1 MEEIIKAEELEAIA
15 AQTRILF
22 LQEEAP
28 EYLAVLERGIEK
40 LQENY
45 TNLIRAAH
53 SLKGGAGM
61 AQLSQLSQLAH
72 KLEDLLIA
80 LQNDDVSE
88 YDSAVSLVRRCVEK
102 IREFID
108 FAKNGIEVFDD
119 SIIAEIEAFLP
130 AGEIRGESQDEKV
143 GDFVRKALLYDLE
156 DCITRLE
163 EQLDSNI
170 DDKIYE
176 LKEAIISFIE
186 ECTLLGQVLSLP
198 WLIETVDKLRS
209 SEAQNLKA
217 AAVETIY
224 NLRTRRAEY
233 LGESSSKQSSQVSKE
248 SEFIKELSEIFSS
261 QPGENEDE
269 IETSSLSIPERF
281 LKYIKRYIV
290 CSNDEVVKPEL
301 NVRVPVAQLE
311 QINNTI
317 GELLINCD
325 RLGLYQRH
333 LVNVIR
339 NLKKCNREFENI
351 RQQLQFICNYKK
363 NPMLQ
368 RFQELMVIFNESR
381 ADVEMIA
388 DDLEENIEF
397 LRSQIECIHADLR
410 ASRLVPFGLISERF
424 AASLL
429 SLRQQYGKS
438 VELIVEG
445 KDTLVDRAIL
455 EQLQT
460 PLMHLFRNA
469 FDHGIE
475 MPKERQAKGKQIPA
489 KIVLSAEVKEDKLIV
504 AIADDGRGIDLQ
516 KVYKRAVEMG
526 LIEERLSRQEEL
538 DNNEILEFIFTPGF
552 STATAVSDLS
562 GRGVGLDIVRLQVGR
577 LRGAVQV
584 ETVLGKGT
592 KFTISLPMRLGISP
606 LLLCK
611 CCQQT
616 LAIPSVS
623 VLEIIDI
630 AEAHSSTLRYIKWR
644 DHELPLFPLLH
655 LLPYTR
661 VDIIIPVL
669 HPTVA
674 IILDVSGSP
683 VAVTVDSLLGE
694 RELVIKSFDSTVNVP
709 AFVAGCTV
717 LGTGEIVPVL
727 SPNQFGEL
735 IERYKNIRS
744 SGNGLV
750 GFGNKG
756 LILIVDD
763 SLAVRRALEM
773 LLTQAGYQ
781 VIKCRDGKEAL
792 EELQHEKIDL
802 VISDIDMP
810 RLDGLSLLTEIRAN
824 PSISHLPVIILTARE
839 SKASE
844 QDALNLGATAYLKKP
859 IAPESLFAT
868 ISALLS
874 TPRLNAHN
882 SSYCTISH

>member
-15 AQTRILF
+15 AQTKISF

-28 EYLAVLERGIEK
+28 EYLAILERGIEK

-53 SLKGGAGM
+53 SLKGSAGI
-61 AQLSQLSQLAH
+61 AQLSELSQLAH
-72 KLEDLLIA
+72 KLEDLLLA
-80 LQNDDVSE
+80 LQNSDVSE
-88 YDSAVSLVRRCVEK
+88 YDSAVNLVQRCVEK
-102 IREFID
+102 IREYID
-108 FAKNGIEVFDD
+108 FAKNGIEIYDD

-130 AGEIRGESQDEKV
+130 KGEVTGENQDKTV
-143 GDFVRKALLYDLE
+143 GDFVKKALLYDLE
-156 DCITRLE
+156 DCIARLE
-163 EQLDSNI
+163 EQLDS
-170 DDKIYE
+170 DKIDN
-176 LKEAIISFIE
+176 LKEAVTSFIE

-198 WLIETVDKLRS
+198 WLIETVDKLHS
-209 SEAQNLKA
+209 YQPENLKA
-217 AAVETIY
+217 AVVETISS
-224 NLRTRRAEY
+224 LRALRAEY
-233 LGESSSKQSSQVSKE
+233 LGESSSKQGSQVSKE

-261 QPGENEDE
+261 QPGEEEEE
-269 IETSSLSIPERF
+269 IKEISSLSIPERF
-281 LKYIKRYIV
+281 LKYIKRSIV
-290 CSNDEVVKPEL
+290 CSNDEVIKPEL
-301 NVRVPVAQLE
+301 NVRMPAAQLE

-317 GELLINCD
+317 GELLINCE
-325 RLGLYQRH
+325 RLSLYQKH

-397 LRSQIECIHADLR
+397 LRSQIECMHIDLR

-469 FDHGIE
+469 FAHGIE
-475 MPKERQAKGKQIPA
+475 MPRERQAKGKPIPA
-489 KIVLSAEVKEDKLIV
+489 KIILSAEVKENKLVV

-526 LIEERLSRQEEL
+526 LIEERLFREGEL
-538 DNNEILEFIFTPGF
+538 DNDEILEFIFAPGF
-552 STATAVSDLS
+552 STATTVSDLS
-562 GRGVGLDIVRLQVGR
+562 GRGMGLDIVKLQVGR

-584 ETVLGKGT
+584 ETALGKGT
-592 KFTISLPMRLGISP
+592 KFTISLPMNLGILP

-630 AEAHSSTLRYIKWR
+630 TEAHSSTLRYIKWR

-744 SGNGLV
+744 SGNGLI

-792 EELQHEKIDL
+792 EELQHGRIDL

-824 PSISHLPVIILTARE
+824 PSTSHLPVIILTARE
-839 SKASE
+839 SKTSE
-844 QDALNLGATAYLKKP
+844 QQVLNSGATAYLKKP

-868 ISALLS
+868 ISTLLS
-874 TPRLNAHN
+874 APRLNAHN